1 MMKFT
6 FSFPARILML
16 LLLLNGTLGAVAQ
29 TITGTPVTA
38 GMPVT
43 LTVAELEKRANNIV
57 RQNVVK
63 IREELNTKKI
73 RRPQQSP
80 NALQTASYPKG
91 TANPVIAQQNTQAI
105 HSNFAALHTY
115 ETPQV
120 VVTPPDCM
128 GDVGPTQICIASNNR
143 LKWYSKPT
151 VCNTPLTTSTTS
163 GALALS
169 GAAFSIYIE
178 DFFASVSNGSEVTD
192 PHVQYDR
199 LSQRWFIVAINTSN
213 ASNRIMIA
221 VSNGPTITNLSSF
234 SFYQFAHDLGVAPGS
249 PDQGQFCDYPTLGV
263 DRNALYIGGLIFDA
277 IAGDYRSSSVYV
289 VRKSSLIAGG
299 PLVFTAFRGLGTAT
313 TGIFC
318 PQGVQN
324 DDPNAT
330 QGYFLGV
337 SAEFFGVLDFIVVN
351 NPGGTPSITSG
362 SINVP
367 NTSFPFDVPVLN
379 STKDLDGGDDRLLN
393 AVLVRNKNTGT
404 AAIWATHNIGV
415 VSTGTANS
423 SLADRVATRWYA
435 VTVSGSN
442 LSLQQSGT
450 LFDNTFDSPR
460 NYWMGS
466 ISASGQGHAVVG
478 ATQAG
483 ETTTANAVIAGR
495 YASTAAGSLFAPVQT
510 TSYNQSYNLQ
520 TDGTQRWGDYSQ
532 TVTDPS
538 DDMTMWTFQQF
549 VSAPDQW
556 AVRATQI
563 KAPPPAAVSNM
574 TAVTCTGD
582 RTINITLNGTTGAN
596 FAGYYDPGADA
607 NGPGYA
613 RRLAV
618 SSTGGVV
625 ISNLNYV
632 SPTQLSFTLNYASAT
647 LGSQQTLT
655 ITNPDCQSVTFNY
668 TLPTGC
674 NPLPVSW
681 VSVDAVWVNAKAVV
695 KWKVTNEVNLKEY
708 VVERSSDGR
717 QYTAIGTVAASVALG
732 GQYQFADE
740 QPGAENYYRIRQVDI
755 DGAMSYSGSVLLR
768 KAAAISKL
776 GVYPNPASEA
786 VRLTLP
792 AASGTVRLLDVK
804 GTVLYSS
811 KVAGNLLDL
820 PVASYPRGVY
830 VIEFVSAAGKA
841 EQEKLILK

>member
-6 FSFPARILML
+6 PSFPARMLML
-16 LLLLNGTLGAVAQ
+16 LLLLNSTLAAVAQ

-91 TANPVIAQQNTQAI
+91 SNNPVLAQQNTQAI
-105 HSNFAALHTY
+105 HSNFAALQTY
-115 ETPQV
+115 ETSGV

-128 GDVGPTQICIASNNR
+128 GDVGPTQVCIASNNR

-151 VCNTPLTTSTTS
+151 VCDAPLTTSTSS

-169 GAAFSIYIE
+169 GATFSIYIE

-192 PHVQYDR
+192 PHVHYDR
-199 LSQRWFIVAINTSN
+199 LSQRWFIVAINTAAS
-213 ASNRIMIA
+213 SNRIMIA
-221 VSNGPTITNLSSF
+221 VSNGPTISNLSSF
-234 SFYQFAHDLGVAPGS
+234 SFYQFAHDTDASIGS
-249 PDQGQFCDYPTLGV
+249 SDRAQFCDYPTLGV
-263 DRNALYIGGLIFDA
+263 DKHALYIGGLIFNA
-277 IAGDYRSSSVYV
+277 TSGDYIGSSVYV
-289 VRKSSLIAGG
+289 VRKSSLTSGG
-299 PLVFTAFRGLGTAT
+299 PLVFTPFRGQGTT
-313 TGIFC
+313 SGGIFC
-318 PQGVQN
+318 PQGVHN
-324 DDPNAT
+324 DDPNADR
-330 QGYFLGV
+330 GYYLGV
-337 SAEFFGVLDFIVVN
+337 SAEFYGVLNYIVVN
-351 NPGGTPSITSG
+351 NPGTIPAITTGTIS
-362 SINVP
+362 VP
-367 NTSFPFDVPVLN
+367 ATSFPIEVPALN
-379 STKDLDGGDDRLLN
+379 STNDLDAGDDRLLN
-393 AVLVRNKNTGT
+393 AVLVRNKNSNSS
-404 AAIWATHNIGV
+404 AIWASHSIGV
-415 VSTGTANS
+415 TNTGVASTTS
-423 SLADRVATRWYA
+423 PTRVATRWYA
-435 VTVSGSN
+435 VNVNGSTLTLN
-442 LSLQQSGT
+442 QSGT
-450 LFDNTFDSPR
+450 LFDNAAFGPI
-460 NYWMGS
+460 NYWMGG
-466 ISASGQGHAVVG
+466 IAATGQGHALLG

-483 ETTTANAVIAGR
+483 VNAAPNAVIAGR
-495 YASTAAGSLFAPVQT
+495 YNSTTPGSLFAPVQV
-510 TSYNQSYNLQ
+510 TSYNEAYNLQ
-520 TDGTQRWGDYSQ
+520 TGETQRWGDYSQ

-549 VSAPDQW
+549 VSGTDRW

-582 RTINITLNGTTGAN
+582 RTINITLNGTAGAN

-632 SPTQLSFTLNYASAT
+632 NPTQLSFTLNYASAT

-717 QYTAIGTVAASVALG
+717 QYTAIGTVKENAALN
-732 GQYQFADE
+732 GQYQFTDE

-776 GVYPNPASEA
+776 GVYPNPAREA

-830 VIEFVSAAGKA
+830 VVEFVSAAGKA